1 MWIHWLLLVGVF
13 VAHCFAWESNKTAAH
28 DARTLLVDE
37 QTHYISS
44 VATVDEDHK
53 AVLAYEYYAP
63 CFEDSHA
70 ADLLY
75 LVLPVSQLWH
85 RVLAASPMTATVAVA
100 SSPSVD
106 DVDLRHANVSR
117 SGRIQWDP
125 MRPMW
130 RRGMASKSRLTMSGT
145 MHRLA
150 MEPAEMEKLSECF
163 VAHHP
168 DARMWLPGSK
178 QSPHTAFWLR
188 FSPSSVYYVGGFGD
202 EHFIGNLDMDAFRA
216 AVPGPCGLTKSPS
229 VYYEQGDYTPSV
241 DRVDLLLVD
250 VRLMSV
256 AAANAATSMTAKMAV
271 ALVPV
276 ITSVVVGLGSPKAAT
291 LMPLA
296 FLPTVALYCWWVRA
310 NRTSPENRGELEPL
324 IWTYLIVGIGGT
336 LALSVAQLSTYFV
349 LVSLTMGPRASE
361 YWTEFLRGT
370 VEGLS
375 KEQRQRR
382 FEMASSWQ
390 HWVLMFLFSYVMA
403 GGFEELLKY
412 MPVLYA
418 RRRVQRQQT
427 LRGGAYIDYALAG
440 AMSIVTVE
448 CIGYISDTC
457 ASGIQGWVEPI
468 VTLAQRLVAGTLG
481 HVLASLLTSLR
492 AVRSDFY
499 GPPMTWIRII
509 APAVVLHGTANLA
522 VFVSCTMQGHV
533 GWVHPTEMIS
543 IVGLY
548 GNYFCVVGLVG
559 LMVWREYKT
568 LKEHIPK
575 Q

>member
-1 MWIHWLLLVGVF
+1 M
-13 VAHCFAWESNKTAAH
+13 
-28 DARTLLVDE
+28 
-37 QTHYISS
+37 
-44 VATVDEDHK
+44 
-53 AVLAYEYYAP
+53 
-63 CFEDSHA
+63 
-70 ADLLY
+70 
-75 LVLPVSQLWH
+75 
-85 RVLAASPMTATVAVA
+85 
-100 SSPSVD
+100 
-106 DVDLRHANVSR
+106 
-117 SGRIQWDP
+117 
-125 MRPMW
+125 
-130 RRGMASKSRLTMSGT
+130 
-145 MHRLA
+145 
-150 MEPAEMEKLSECF
+150 
-163 VAHHP
+163 
-168 DARMWLPGSK
+168 
-178 QSPHTAFWLR
+178 
-188 FSPSSVYYVGGFGD
+188 
-202 EHFIGNLDMDAFRA
+202 
-216 AVPGPCGLTKSPS
+216 
-229 VYYEQGDYTPSV
+229 
-241 DRVDLLLVD
+241 
-250 VRLMSV
+250 
-256 AAANAATSMTAKMAV
+256 AAANAATSMTTKV
-271 ALVPV
+271 VVTLVPV
-276 ITSVVVGLGSPKAAT
+276 ITSVIVGLGSPKAAA

-296 FLPTVALYCWWVRA
+296 FLPTVALYWWWVCA
-310 NRTSPENRGELEPL
+310 NRASPERRGELEPL

-336 LALSVAQLSTYFV
+336 LALSIAQLSTYFV
-349 LVSLTMGPRASE
+349 LVSLTMGPSAGE

-375 KEQRQRR
+375 QEKRQRR
-382 FEMASSWQ
+382 FEMASTWQ

-412 MPVLYA
+412 TPVLYA
-418 RRRVQRQQT
+418 RRRDQQRHT
-427 LRGGAYIDYALAG
+427 RHDRAYIDYALAG
-440 AMSIVTVE
+440 AISLVTVE

-509 APAVVLHGTANLA
+509 APAVVLHGTANMA
-522 VFVSCTMQGHV
+522 VFISCTMQGHV